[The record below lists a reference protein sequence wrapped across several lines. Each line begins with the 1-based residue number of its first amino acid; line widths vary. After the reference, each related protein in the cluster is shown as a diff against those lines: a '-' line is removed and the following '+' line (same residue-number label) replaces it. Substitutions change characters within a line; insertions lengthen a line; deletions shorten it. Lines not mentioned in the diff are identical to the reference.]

1 MTIVVGV
8 AAPDG
13 LILAADSRTT
23 VQLAG
28 PRTRIQSDNAQ
39 KVFLL
44 CERYGV
50 ACYGQAF
57 LQEKTISGAI
67 KEFEATIDPKLTLAE
82 FIVALGSFFQERA
95 LESFKKR
102 RRRAWKPSDDWELG
116 LLVAGFDDANVGHLF
131 EIRVPGAD
139 GTAQMFAPEVRTTN
153 VGFAYRGMID
163 VAERLLAGFDV
174 GALAETHAE
183 PTGVMRDALA
193 GLEYKT
199 IEPITMQD
207 AIDWA
212 MLLIRTT
219 IDVQRL
225 TDGIRANDD
234 GGIPG
239 CGGPV
244 RVLALDQDSYE
255 WVSRPALTTSPP
267 GNAEGSV
274 VSC

>member
-23 VQLAG
+23 LELAG
-28 PRTRIQSDNAQ
+28 ARTRIASDNAQ

-44 CERYGV
+44 VERFGV
-50 ACYGQAF
+50 ACYGAAF
-57 LQEKTISGAI
+57 MDQKTISGAI
-67 KEFEATIDPKLTLAE
+67 KEFEPTIDENVTLIDLIVKL
-82 FIVALGSFFQERA
+82 GDFFQKKA
-95 LESFKKR
+95 IDSFEKANDR
-102 RRRAWKPSDDWELG
+102 PWKADDGWELG
-116 LLVAGFDDANVGHLF
+116 LLIAGFDEDNVGHLI
-131 EIRVPGAD
+131 EIRVPGEKD
-139 GTAQMFAPEVRTTN
+139 RPQIIEPEVRTTN

-174 GALAETHAE
+174 GAMATS
-183 PTGVMRDALA
+183 GVQPSTEMREALA
-193 GLEYKT
+193 GLEYNT
-199 IEPITMQD
+199 LPPIAMQD

-219 IDVQRL
+219 IDMQRL
-225 TDGIRANDD
+225 SDGTRAQA
-234 GGIPG
+234 GGVPG

-244 RVLALDQDSYE
+244 RVLALEQDGYE
-255 WVSRPALTTSPP
+255 WVSRPTLTTTPP

-274 VSC
+274 VAC